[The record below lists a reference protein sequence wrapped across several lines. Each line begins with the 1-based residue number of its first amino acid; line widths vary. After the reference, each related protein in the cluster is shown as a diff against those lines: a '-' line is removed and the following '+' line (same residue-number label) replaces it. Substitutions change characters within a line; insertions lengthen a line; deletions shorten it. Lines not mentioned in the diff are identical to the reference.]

1 MNVCVQ
7 LLLYRVVRSYTGSQV
22 PVGVPQ
28 VQVVQ
33 QYYSTRVLVQYI
45 IKFFKFMSIIYLII
59 VHMMY

>member
-45 IKFFKFMSIIYLII
+45 IKFFKFIL
-59 VHMMY
+59 